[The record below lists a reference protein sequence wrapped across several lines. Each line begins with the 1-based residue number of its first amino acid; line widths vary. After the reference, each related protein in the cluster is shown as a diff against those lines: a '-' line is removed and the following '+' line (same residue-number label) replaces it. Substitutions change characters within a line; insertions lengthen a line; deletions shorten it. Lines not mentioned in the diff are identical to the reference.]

1 MEGGFHPMSNYSQ
14 GTYQIDLK
22 ESVHLSYEQL
32 PIEEI
37 EEMELVPQV
46 RIMEFGEEIEISG
59 CLCLQGEYK
68 GNQNSGKLDSI
79 DHPAESYEES
89 VQFEPLSFERGP
101 FSPLAKQ
108 STFEYRI
115 PVKILLPKKK
125 VRDIEDIYAHVLSFD
140 YELKSPYQIDVT
152 ATFVISGFKE
162 EEQIPSEFAAVAG
175 NDQDPQAV
183 ESIEEKLNLMEEKIA
198 EWEAASS
205 NEEPFV
211 QEETEEVEPKRVEP
225 TDESPAEWEEE
236 DMPIPQARQE
246 EPSLP
251 DNVILLPHPHVNQ
264 VEENQEEFVEEKADK
279 DVRVAISEKGTQRDR
294 EPISSLSSI
303 FSKIPKKEASSAT
316 QGDQQEKENKSVS
329 GATTEP
335 IYLTNFMEE
344 KGEKF
349 SKLRMCILQKD
360 ETVDVIAERYDLS
373 VEAILRAN
381 QSESSQL
388 LPGQILY
395 IPMKG

>member
-236 DMPIPQARQE
+236 EMPIPQARQE
-246 EPSLP
+246 EPALP

-316 QGDQQEKENKSVS
+316 QDDQQEKENKSVS

>member
-1 MEGGFHPMSNYSQ
+1 MSNYSQ

-125 VRDIEDIYAHVLSFD
+125 VRDIEDIYAHVLTFD

-162 EEQIPSEFAAVAG
+162 EEQIPSEFAAAAG
-175 NDQDPQAV
+175 NDQDPHSV
-183 ESIEEKLNLMEEKIA
+183 ELIEENLNLLEEKIA

-236 DMPIPQARQE
+236 EMPIPQAKQE
-246 EPSLP
+246 EPALP
-251 DNVILLPHPHVNQ
+251 DNVIPLPHPHVNQ

-303 FSKIPKKEASSAT
+303 FSKIPKKESSSAT
-316 QGDQQEKENKSVS
+316 QGDQQEKENKFVS

-344 KGEKF
+344 KGERF

-381 QSESSQL
+381 QSDSSQL

>member
-1 MEGGFHPMSNYSQ
+1 MSNYSQ

-125 VRDIEDIYAHVLSFD
+125 VRDIEDIYAHVLTFD

-175 NDQDPQAV
+175 NDQDPHSV
-183 ESIEEKLNLMEEKIA
+183 ELIEENLNLLEEKIA

-205 NEEPFV
+205 DEEPFV
-211 QEETEEVEPKRVEP
+211 QEETEVAQEPKGVEP
-225 TDESPAEWEEE
+225 TEESPAEWEEE
-236 DMPIPQARQE
+236 AETPISQAKQE
-246 EPSLP
+246 ELALP
-251 DNVILLPHPHVNQ
+251 DNVIPLPHPYVDQ
-264 VEENQEEFVEEKADK
+264 VEENQEEIVEEKADK

-303 FSKIPKKEASSAT
+303 FSKFPKKEASSAT
-316 QGDQQEKENKSVS
+316 EGDQQEKENKSVS